1 MINGL
6 AQACHSS
13 LYNASLEL
21 PDISIS
27 YCSSKVSKSCV
38 LGCLHSTSSEL
49 HTHPSPPPAAAA
61 ITPLVLMFSATH
73 FSSMSRSELRQ
84 RTQGRA
90 SCVVARRPGRA
101 PAMSCAGTR
110 KHPQG
115 EGKHPQSAS
124 IRHASASCAGACSH
138 GRAPAESCSDEGELK
153 RRAQPWAST
162 GGDLQLLAQA
172 WEARAAS

>member
-1 MINGL
+1 M
-6 AQACHSS
+6 
-13 LYNASLEL
+13 
-21 PDISIS
+21 
-27 YCSSKVSKSCV
+27 
-38 LGCLHSTSSEL
+38 HSTSSEL

-124 IRHASASCAGACSH
+124 IRHASASCAGACRH
-138 GRAPAESCSDEGELK
+138 GRAPAESCSDEGELQ

-162 GGDLQLLAQA
+162 GGERRRGQ
-172 WEARAAS
+172 ARAASWVARAGTRPLVRWRATTTTHTTKLQSKPVQPRPQTDG